1 MKLWRNRILTLAQRG
16 DLTSLCQDIIGE
28 KEKKPMSWKFWKT
41 ENNND
46 RSLDQ
51 RSAKL
56 PKPKDLPERVGMYL
70 VTQLNLDPDWV
81 WSLKGVARP
90 TTEKHNFEIR
100 VFDPKEAVISDLIIR
115 DFNSL
120 DNYPE
125 MVLFEGAYNKNTGW
139 IDIKRN
145 INKAA

>member
-1 MKLWRNRILTLAQRG
+1 
-16 DLTSLCQDIIGE
+16 
-28 KEKKPMSWKFWKT
+28 MSWKFWKT

-51 RSAKL
+51 RSSKL

-70 VTQLNLDPDWV
+70 VTQLKLDPDWV

-90 TTEKHNFEIR
+90 TIEKGFVEIR
-100 VFDPKEAVISDLIIR
+100 VFDSKEAVISDLIIR

-120 DNYPE
+120 DNHPE
-125 MVLFEGAYNKNTGW
+125 MILFEGSYNKNTGW
-139 IDIKRN
+139 IDIKRGV
-145 INKAA
+145 NKAA

>member
-1 MKLWRNRILTLAQRG
+1 
-16 DLTSLCQDIIGE
+16 
-28 KEKKPMSWKFWKT
+28 MSWKFWKT

-100 VFDPKEAVISDLIIR
+100 VFDPKEVVISDLIIR